1 MFEFYEGLVMSTNP
15 EAIRALRAHLKTQ
28 NLDGFVV
35 PLTDEHM
42 SEYVGSYAERLGW
55 LTGFGGSA
63 GNAMVLADKAAIF
76 IDGRYTIQ
84 VAEQVDPAVF
94 EHHHFQEYPLLKWT
108 ADNAANG
115 ARIGFDPELAT
126 VDWVEAAENA
136 LGKKDIT
143 LVPVDANPIDAVWT
157 DRPAEPLSPVKI
169 QDDKY
174 SGRSS
179 EEKRQAIAADLQS
192 DGLDAAVVTMLD
204 SVAWLLNIR
213 AEDVQNT
220 PVAHAFAVVR
230 ADASATLFVNGQK
243 VRPEVQTAL
252 GNSVSVEPR
261 EYFYTHLAE
270 LGSEGKTV
278 LVDRTTNNA
287 KVFQALESAGA
298 TLIEGE
304 DPCILP
310 KAVKNEVEQQG
321 SRDAHI
327 RDGAAI
333 TEFLHWLSIEAP
345 KGTVDELSAV
355 DKLWSIRESRDLIQ
369 DRSFDTISGAGPN
382 GAQCHYRVDAASN
395 RKLDL
400 NSLYLVDSGGQYLD
414 GTTDITRTIAVGTPT
429 QEMRENYTRVL
440 QGHIALSTT
449 RFPKG
454 TSGAALDAIA
464 RRPLWDAGLDYDH
477 GTGHGVGSYLA
488 VHEGPQ
494 RIAKGSSDVP
504 LEPGMI
510 LSNEPGYYKAGE
522 YGIRIENLVLV
533 KALEGADA
541 GEPGRNM
548 MGFENLTFAPLDPKL
563 IVTEMLSNTER
574 DWVNS
579 YHADVAAKIGPL
591 VEGEVKDWLEQVT
604 AKI

>member
-1 MFEFYEGLVMSTNP
+1 MSTNP
-15 EAIRALRAHLKTQ
+15 AHVAALRSHLATL
-28 NLDGFVV
+28 NLDGMVV

-63 GNAMVLADKAAIF
+63 GNAAVLQDNAAIF
-76 IDGRYTIQ
+76 VDGRYTLQ
-84 VAEQVDPAVF
+84 VVEQVDDAVF
-94 EHHHFQEYPLLKWT
+94 ERHHFEEYPLLKWV
-108 ADNAANG
+108 ADHAGKG
-115 ARIGFDPELAT
+115 ARVGYDPELAT
-126 VDWVEAAENA
+126 VDWLKTAQTMLDKAGVE
-136 LGKKDIT
+136 
-143 LVPVDANPIDAVWT
+143 LVATDGNPIDAVWT
-157 DRPAEPLSPVKI
+157 DRPAEPLSPIAI

-174 SGRSS
+174 AGRSS
-179 EEKRQAIAADLQS
+179 EQKRQDIASALKE
-192 DGLDAAVVTMLD
+192 DGADAAVITMLD

-213 AEDVQNT
+213 ADDVLNT
-220 PVAHAFAVVR
+220 PVAHAFAIAR
-230 ADASATLFVNGQK
+230 ADGSATLFVNGEK
-243 VRPEVQTAL
+243 ITPEVQTAL

-261 EYFYTHLAE
+261 EYFYAHLND
-270 LGSEGKTV
+270 LGAAGKTV

-287 KVFQALESAGA
+287 KVFQTLTTAGA
-298 TLIEGE
+298 TLVEGQ

-310 KAVKNEVEQQG
+310 KAIKNAVEQQG
-321 SRDAHI
+321 ARDAHI

-333 TEFLHWLSIEAP
+333 IEFLHWLSVEAP
-345 KGTVDELSAV
+345 KGTVDELGAV
-355 DKLWSIRESRDLIQ
+355 DKLWSFREKRNLIK

-382 GAQCHYRVDAASN
+382 GAHCHYRVDETSN
-395 RKLDL
+395 RKLETG
-400 NSLYLVDSGGQYLD
+400 SLYLVDSGGQYLD

-440 QGHIALSTT
+440 QGHIALGTA

-454 TSGAALDAIA
+454 TPGMALDALA

-494 RIAKGSSDVP
+494 RIAKGSSPVP

-548 MGFENLTFAPLDPKL
+548 MGFENLTFAPLDPTL
-563 IVTEMLSNTER
+563 IVVEMLSDVER
-574 DWVNS
+574 AWVNN
-579 YHADVAAKIGPL
+579 YHAEVATKIGPL
-591 VEGEVKDWLEQVT
+591 VEGDAKDWLLEVT
-604 AKI
+604 GGI

>member
-1 MFEFYEGLVMSTNP
+1 M
-15 EAIRALRAHLKTQ
+15 
-28 NLDGFVV
+28 
-35 PLTDEHM
+35 
-42 SEYVGSYAERLGW
+42 
-55 LTGFGGSA
+55 
-63 GNAMVLADKAAIF
+63 LADKAAIF

-84 VAEQVDPAVF
+84 VTEQVDPKIF

-108 ADNAANG
+108 ADNAVKG

-126 VDWVEAAENA
+126 VDWVESAKSA
-136 LGKKDIT
+136 LGKKGIN
-143 LVPVDANPIDAVWT
+143 LIAVDDNPIDAVWT

-169 QDDKY
+169 HDDKY
-174 SGRSS
+174 AGRSS
-179 EEKRQAIAADLQS
+179 EEKRQAIASDLQE
-192 DGLDAAVVTMLD
+192 DGVDAAVITMLD

-213 AEDVQNT
+213 AEDVKNT

-230 ADASATLFVNGQK
+230 ADASATLFVNNQK
-243 VRPEVQTAL
+243 ITPEVQTAL

-270 LGSEGKTV
+270 LGSAGKTV
-278 LVDRTTNNA
+278 QVDRASNNA
-287 KVFQALESAGA
+287 KVFQTLTSSGA
-298 TLIEGE
+298 KLVEGQ

-321 SRDAHI
+321 ARDAHI

-333 TEFLHWLSIEAP
+333 TEFLHWLSVEAP

-382 GAQCHYRVDAASN
+382 GAQCHYRVDEASN
-395 RKLDL
+395 RKLEL

-449 RFPKG
+449 KFPKG

-504 LEPGMI
+504 LQPGMI

-533 KALEGADA
+533 KALDGKEA
-541 GEPGRNM
+541 GEPGRTM
-548 MGFENLTFAPLDPKL
+548 MGFETLTFAPLDPTL
-563 IVTEMLSNTER
+563 IVVEMLSDAER
-574 DWVNS
+574 DWVKN
-579 YHADVAAKIGPL
+579 YHAEVAAKIGPL
-591 VEGEVKDWLEQVT
+591 VEGEVKDWLLTVT
-604 AKI
+604 AEI